1 MLSKEREELS
11 RIQDQLS
18 SISKRRTQNISFEDN
33 RKYFDTLRDAFRLFE
48 DIVSRMNK
56 SGNELVGDDKE
67 CLFGIIGNAIMELG
81 GVAEPNPFSIK
92 DYDHLLFGP
101 FLGVSDEGSAV
112 HDIRRAAIS
121 SPKIRALGTVSP
133 IQVGVAHDAERLAAV
148 GEVAVGPEE
157 YRDII
162 IGSQG
167 SILTST
173 NVGTRLNLRYYKMR
187 PILGVPGGPFDD
199 AIKNATQ
206 KLGGLF
212 LPFLHTPDGRPRP
225 LTVLARFPIRTQFT
239 RRLRILQALAKAM
252 AEGGLCNPRCHKL
265 GLLVDVSWGQRGMHA
280 AKASIDLAREAGIA
294 EVAIQGQIRWE
305 AENKISMPGLLNY
318 FRPEHVS
325 ELLEYA
331 QKMGVTLTAK
341 NLVDP
346 DTVARNIWGSL
357 QAARNMGL
365 HLGKYGLFPLTFE
378 ECDRVMGLIQRWFS
392 DWSAAPAFYLDFP
405 HMSQTRAY
413 AEKEIDQAAKRW
425 LDMVAGHS
433 IPLVLLDTADK
444 DKGRKLLKHSHRD
457 RVGILTLEQLTDI
470 DHYANERGIRC
481 LWAGGITL
489 PEAFELGK
497 LKLFG
502 IYVTTSAAEIRPVS
516 KQYASDPMLTAERK
530 PTFQGVYRA
539 KLLLEAGFLVTR
551 LRELSLPD
559 DAEALNEEATR
570 LIRIIDKA
578 VSDEQINPI
587 VEQLAGRAQ
596 VAWQKHFKSSVS
608 QPPRSKL

>member
-1 MLSKEREELS
+1 MMLSKEREELS
-11 RIQDQLS
+11 LIQDQLL
-18 SISKRRTQNISFEDN
+18 SISKMRTTNISFENN

-48 DIVSRMNK
+48 DIVSRLNK
-56 SGNELVGDDKE
+56 SGNELEGDDRE

-81 GVAEPNPFSIK
+81 GVAEPSRFSLK

-101 FLGVSDEGSAV
+101 FLGVSDEGGAV
-112 HDIRRAAIS
+112 HAIRRAAIRA
-121 SPKIRALGTVSP
+121 PKIRALGTVSP

-162 IGSQG
+162 LGSQG

-187 PILGVPGGPFDD
+187 PILGIPAGSFDD

-206 KLGGLF
+206 KLGELF
-212 LPFLHTPDGRPRP
+212 LPFLNTPDGRPRP
-225 LTVLARFPIRTQFT
+225 VTVLARFPIRTQFK
-239 RRLRILQALAKAM
+239 RRVRILKALTEALA
-252 AEGGLCNPRCHKL
+252 GGRLCNQRCHKL
-265 GLLVDVSWGQRGMHA
+265 GLLVDVSWGHRGLSA
-280 AKASIDLAREAGIA
+280 AKASIDLAREVGIA

-318 FRPEHVS
+318 FRSEHVS
-325 ELLEYA
+325 ELLEYS
-331 QKMGVTLTAK
+331 QKMGVSLSAK

-378 ECDRVMGLIQRWFS
+378 ECDKVMGLIQRWFS

-405 HMSQTRAY
+405 HMSQRRAY
-413 AEKEIDQAAKRW
+413 TEKEIDQAAKRW
-425 LDMVAGHS
+425 IDMVAGHS

-444 DKGRKLLKHSHRD
+444 DKGRKLLKNSHRD

-489 PEAFELGK
+489 PQAFELGK

-516 KQYASDPMLTAERK
+516 EQYASDPMLTAERK

-539 KLLLEAGFLVTR
+539 KLLLEAGFLITR
-551 LRELSLPD
+551 FQELSLSD

-578 VSDEQINPI
+578 ASDEQISPI
-587 VEQLAGRAQ
+587 VEQLAGLAQ
-596 VAWQKHFKSSVS
+596 TAWKKHFKS
-608 QPPRSKL
+608 QIA